1 MHALPVLATLVA
13 VALAALLGWGAWQ
26 YYMGTP
32 WTRDGAVRAYVVK
45 VAPQVAGEIVK
56 LPIAD
61 NQFVHKGDLL
71 MLIDPRNYS
80 IAVRQAQ
87 ASVEQA
93 QAVADNARA
102 EMIRREKLNDLSVTM
117 EERQTYIS
125 QATTAEATYQ
135 TALANLEQARINFKR
150 TQVRSPVNGYVTNLS
165 AQLGNYAD
173 VGSLQLSLV
182 NSDSYW
188 IDAYFEETALSRIHE
203 GDAATIKLMGYTPLL
218 RGRVQGLARGI
229 DVPNAAPDASG
240 LASVN
245 PIFTFVRLAQR
256 VPVRIHIDEV
266 PDDIKLVA
274 GMTATVQIEPFK
286 AAPISDLKPASAK
299 AGQADVQPA
308 SFQTLADATS
318 QTAPPDAAKPPAT
331 TPAPPVQPANPP
343 AIASGS
349 AAASVSRGVAGSPAD
364 DGFRCEPVVG
374 VRPALAAGCRRGG
387 RGRRRSRRLSSSRS
401 PPSRPAG
408 PAPAKSDGG
417 MPSSEYLGQTYDL
430 YGDHS
435 ATPAKPRS
443 PEHDPQARPL
453 EMAPFAAEIAI
464 AASRVRG
471 GCGITIFE
479 AFRGLTTGL
488 ALAILG
494 PGMSSLFCLSPE
506 NTP

>member
-1 MHALPVLATLVA
+1 MSRVELNANVIGTAPAIKRRSVLSSVHALPVLATLAV
-13 VALAALLGWGAWQ
+13 VALAALLGWAAWQ

-32 WTRDGAVRAYVVK
+32 WTRDGTVRAYVVK
-45 VAPQVAGEIVK
+45 VAPQVAGEIVS

-80 IAVRQAQ
+80 IAIRQAQ
-87 ASVEQA
+87 AAVEQA

-102 EMIRREKLNDLSVTM
+102 EMIRREKLTDIAVTM

-135 TALANLEQARINFKR
+135 SALANLEQARINYKR

-188 IDAYFEETALSRIHE
+188 VDAYFEETALSRIQE

-256 VPVRIHIDEV
+256 VPVRVHIDEV
-266 PDDIKLVA
+266 PEGVNLVA
-274 GMTATVQIEPFK
+274 GMTATVQIEPYK
-286 AAPISDLKPASAK
+286 
-299 AGQADVQPA
+299 
-308 SFQTLADATS
+308 
-318 QTAPPDAAKPPAT
+318 APPP
-331 TPAPPVQPANPP
+331 
-343 AIASGS
+343 
-349 AAASVSRGVAGSPAD
+349 
-364 DGFRCEPVVG
+364 
-374 VRPALAAGCRRGG
+374 
-387 RGRRRSRRLSSSRS
+387 
-401 PPSRPAG
+401 
-408 PAPAKSDGG
+408 PAPAPASGPVTNAEPKPA
-417 MPSSEYLGQTYDL
+417 PSQV
-430 YGDHS
+430 S
-435 ATPAKPRS
+435 AQS
-443 PEHDPQARPL
+443 GPQL
-453 EMAPFAAEIAI
+453 
-464 AASRVRG
+464 AS
-471 GCGITIFE
+471 
-479 AFRGLTTGL
+479 
-488 ALAILG
+488 G
-494 PGMSSLFCLSPE
+494 P
-506 NTP
+506 

>member
-1 MHALPVLATLVA
+1 MSRVELNANVIGTAPAIKRRSALASVHALPVLATLAA

-45 VAPQVAGEIVK
+45 VAPQVAGEIVS
-56 LPIAD
+56 LPITD

-102 EMIRREKLNDLSVTM
+102 EMVRREKLNEIAVSM

-173 VGSLQLSLV
+173 VGSLQLSVV

-188 IDAYFEETALSRIHE
+188 VDAYFEETSLSRIHE
-203 GDAATIKLMGYTPLL
+203 GDAATVKLMGYSPLL
-218 RGRVQGLARGI
+218 RGRVQGLARGV
-229 DVPNAAPDASG
+229 DVPNSAPDASG

-274 GMTATVQIEPFK
+274 GMTATVQIEPVK
-286 AAPISDLKPASAK
+286 APPLSDSKSAPGKV
-299 AGQADVQPA
+299 GQSDVQPA
-308 SFQTLADATS
+308 SFQTLTDATS
-318 QTAPPDAAKPPAT
+318 QTAPSKGAKSATTMTTQPAQPASPPAAQQQPAAPASPALQNDGSQSATSPSELSVSVPPSEQAAAAAKAGAADLKTLQQQIAAFPPSGA
-331 TPAPPVQPANPP
+331 
-343 AIASGS
+343 GS
-349 AAASVSRGVAGSPAD
+349 AKG
-364 DGFRCEPVVG
+364 
-374 VRPALAAGCRRGG
+374 
-387 RGRRRSRRLSSSRS
+387 
-401 PPSRPAG
+401 
-408 PAPAKSDGG
+408 DGG
-417 MPSSEYLGQTYDL
+417 MPSSEFLGQTYDL
-430 YGDHS
+430 FGGQS
-435 ATPAKPRS
+435 ATPKPRS
-443 PEHDPQARPL
+443 PDTIRRRAR
-453 EMAPFAAEIAI
+453 
-464 AASRVRG
+464 SRWRHLPP
-471 GCGITIFE
+471 
-479 AFRGLTTGL
+479 R
-488 ALAILG
+488 
-494 PGMSSLFCLSPE
+494 SP
-506 NTP
+506 

>member
-1 MHALPVLATLVA
+1 MSRVELEANVIGTAPAIRRRSVLSSVHALPVLATLAA

-45 VAPQVAGEIVK
+45 VAPQVAGEIVS
-56 LPIAD
+56 LPVTD

-87 ASVEQA
+87 ATVEQA

-102 EMIRREKLNDLSVTM
+102 EMIRREKLNDIAVSM

-173 VGSLQLSLV
+173 VGSLQLSVV

-188 IDAYFEETALSRIHE
+188 VDAYFEETALSRIRE
-203 GDAATIKLMGYTPLL
+203 GDAATVKLMGYTPLL
-218 RGRVQGLARGI
+218 RGRVQGLARGV
-229 DVPNAAPDASG
+229 DVPNATPDASG

-286 AAPISDLKPASAK
+286 AAPLSDLKPAPGK
-299 AGQADVQPA
+299 VGQADVQPA
-308 SFQTLADATS
+308 SFQTLTDATS
-318 QTAPPDAAKPPAT
+318 QTAPAGAARPKTT
-331 TPAPPVQPANPP
+331 TPAPSAQPTGQQTTQVAQQPPVAPASPVVQNDGSQSATSPSELSVSVPP
-343 AIASGS
+343 SEQAT
-349 AAASVSRGVAGSPAD
+349 AAAATAAAD
-364 DGFRCEPVVG
+364 
-374 VRPALAAGCRRGG
+374 LKTLQQQIAAF
-387 RGRRRSRRLSSSRS
+387 
-401 PPSRPAG
+401 PPSG
-408 PAPAKSDGG
+408 KSDGG
-417 MPSSEYLGQTYDL
+417 MPSSEFLGQTYDL
-430 YGDHS
+430 FGGQS
-435 ATPAKPRS
+435 VTPKPRS
-443 PEHDPQARPL
+443 PETIRRRAR
-453 EMAPFAAEIAI
+453 
-464 AASRVRG
+464 SRWRHLPP
-471 GCGITIFE
+471 
-479 AFRGLTTGL
+479 R
-488 ALAILG
+488 
-494 PGMSSLFCLSPE
+494 SP
-506 NTP
+506 

>member
-1 MHALPVLATLVA
+1 LATLVA
-13 VALAALLGWGAWQ
+13 VALAALLGWAAWQ

-45 VAPQVAGEIVK
+45 VAPEVAGEIVS

-102 EMIRREKLNDLSVTM
+102 EMVRREKLNDIAVTM

-125 QATTAEATYQ
+125 QATSAEAAYQ

-173 VGSLQLSLV
+173 VGSLQLSIV

-188 IDAYFEETALSRIHE
+188 VDAYFEETALSRIHE
-203 GDAATIKLMGYTPLL
+203 GDAATVKLMGYTPLL
-218 RGRVQGLARGI
+218 RGRVQGLARGVN
-229 DVPNAAPDASG
+229 VPNATPDASG

-274 GMTATVQIEPFK
+274 GMTATVQIEPVK
-286 AAPISDLKPASAK
+286 AAPLADSRPTPGKVGK
-299 AGQADVQPA
+299 AEVMPA
-308 SFQTLADATS
+308 SFQTLADATPA
-318 QTAPPDAAKPPAT
+318 QTAPPDAAKPAT
-331 TPAPPVQPANPP
+331 TTQASPAPPANSPATQAAQPQPGAAPVQPPQT
-343 AIASGS
+343 
-349 AAASVSRGVAGSPAD
+349 AAADQLSVSASPSEQATAAAAAAAADLKTLQQQIAAFPPSGAGS
-364 DGFRCEPVVG
+364 
-374 VRPALAAGCRRGG
+374 
-387 RGRRRSRRLSSSRS
+387 
-401 PPSRPAG
+401 
-408 PAPAKSDGG
+408 AKSDGG
-417 MPSSEYLGQTYDL
+417 LPISDYLGQTYDL
-430 YGDHS
+430 FGGQS
-435 ATPAKPRS
+435 AAPSPRPRS
-443 PEHDPQARPL
+443 PDPLRRRAR
-453 EMAPFAAEIAI
+453 
-464 AASRVRG
+464 SRWRHLPP
-471 GCGITIFE
+471 
-479 AFRGLTTGL
+479 R
-488 ALAILG
+488 
-494 PGMSSLFCLSPE
+494 SP
-506 NTP
+506 

>member
-1 MHALPVLATLVA
+1 MSRVKLNANVIGTAPAIKRRSALASVHALPVLATLVA

-45 VAPQVAGEIVK
+45 VAPQVAGEIVS

-71 MLIDPRNYS
+71 MLIDPRNYA

-87 ASVEQA
+87 AAVEQA

-125 QATTAEATYQ
+125 QATSAEAAYQ
-135 TALANLEQARINFKR
+135 TALANLEQARINLKR

-173 VGSLQLSLV
+173 VGSLQLSVV

-188 IDAYFEETALSRIHE
+188 VDAYFEETALSRIHE
-203 GDAATIKLMGYTPLL
+203 GDAATVKLMGYSPLL
-218 RGRVQGLARGI
+218 RGRVQGLARGV
-229 DVPNAAPDASG
+229 DVPNSAPDASG

-286 AAPISDLKPASAK
+286 AAPISDLKPASGK
-299 AGQADVQPA
+299 VGQADVQPA
-308 SFQTLADATS
+308 SFQTLADAPPPQTARLEAAKPTTTPSAPPAQPAGAPTS
-318 QTAPPDAAKPPAT
+318 QTGHEAASPLVQNDGSQSGTSPSELSVSVPPSEQAAAAAKAGAADLKTLQQQIAAFPP
-331 TPAPPVQPANPP
+331 
-343 AIASGS
+343 SG
-349 AAASVSRGVAGSPAD
+349 AGST
-364 DGFRCEPVVG
+364 
-374 VRPALAAGCRRGG
+374 
-387 RGRRRSRRLSSSRS
+387 
-401 PPSRPAG
+401 
-408 PAPAKSDGG
+408 KSDGG
-417 MPSSEYLGQTYDL
+417 MPSNEFLGQTYDL
-430 YGDHS
+430 FGGQS
-435 ATPAKPRS
+435 ATPSPKPRS
-443 PEHDPQARPL
+443 PETIRRRAR
-453 EMAPFAAEIAI
+453 
-464 AASRVRG
+464 SRWRHLPP
-471 GCGITIFE
+471 
-479 AFRGLTTGL
+479 R
-488 ALAILG
+488 
-494 PGMSSLFCLSPE
+494 SP
-506 NTP
+506 

>member
-1 MHALPVLATLVA
+1 MSRVELKADVIGAAPAIKRRSVLSSVHALPVLATLAA

-45 VAPQVAGEIVK
+45 VAPQVAGEIVS

-87 ASVEQA
+87 AAVEQA

-102 EMIRREKLNDLSVTM
+102 EMIRREKLNDIAVTM

-173 VGSLQLSLV
+173 VGSLQLSVV

-188 IDAYFEETALSRIHE
+188 VDAYFEETALSRIQE
-203 GDAATIKLMGYTPLL
+203 GDAATVKLMGYTPLL

-229 DVPNAAPDASG
+229 DVPNSAPDASG

-286 AAPISDLKPASAK
+286 AQPISDSKPAS
-299 AGQADVQPA
+299 GQVSRADG
-308 SFQTLADATS
+308 
-318 QTAPPDAAKPPAT
+318 QTASLPDSHEGAAAADRPPGSRQTGDDTAGSARA
-331 TPAPPVQPANPP
+331 TPAVPARGAGGSSGPPRIGGLRQPPQP
-343 AIASGS
+343 QTSCRCP
-349 AAASVSRGVAGSPAD
+349 SRP
-364 DGFRCEPVVG
+364 
-374 VRPALAAGCRRGG
+374 
-387 RGRRRSRRLSSSRS
+387 RRRPPPRRMRRPPISRRSNSRS
-401 PPSRPAG
+401 PPSRPPE
-408 PAPAKSDGG
+408 PAP
-417 MPSSEYLGQTYDL
+417 PR
-430 YGDHS
+430 
-435 ATPAKPRS
+435 ATAECR
-443 PEHDPQARPL
+443 QAN
-453 EMAPFAAEIAI
+453 
-464 AASRVRG
+464 
-471 GCGITIFE
+471 
-479 AFRGLTTGL
+479 
-488 ALAILG
+488 ILG
-494 PGMSSLFCLSPE
+494 RPTTFSAVKA
-506 NTP
+506 

>member
-1 MHALPVLATLVA
+1 MSRVELEANVIGTAPAIKRRSVLSSVHALPILATLVA
-13 VALAALLGWGAWQ
+13 VGLAAALGWGAWQ

-32 WTRDGAVRAYVVK
+32 WTRDGAVRAYIVK
-45 VAPQVAGEIVK
+45 VAPQVAGEIVS

-102 EMIRREKLNDLSVTM
+102 EMIRREKLNDIAVTM

-173 VGSLQLSLV
+173 VGSLQLSVV

-188 IDAYFEETALSRIHE
+188 VDAYFEETALSRIHE
-203 GDAATIKLMGYTPLL
+203 GDAATVKLMGYTPLL
-218 RGRVQGLARGI
+218 RGRVQGLARGV
-229 DVPNAAPDASG
+229 DVPNATPDASG

-274 GMTATVQIEPFK
+274 GMTATVQIESFK
-286 AAPISDLKPASAK
+286 AQPISDLKPAPGK
-299 AGQADVQPA
+299 VGQADVQPA
-308 SFQTLADATS
+308 SFQTLADARS
-318 QTAPPDAAKPPAT
+318 QTAPAGAAKPAT
-331 TPAPPVQPANPP
+331 ATPAPPAQPAAPAAQAAQQPATSEASPALQNDGSQSATSPSELSVSTPPSPEAAAAADAAAADLKTLQQQITAFPP
-343 AIASGS
+343 AG
-349 AAASVSRGVAGSPAD
+349 AGS
-364 DGFRCEPVVG
+364 
-374 VRPALAAGCRRGG
+374 
-387 RGRRRSRRLSSSRS
+387 
-401 PPSRPAG
+401 
-408 PAPAKSDGG
+408 AKSDGG
-417 MPSSEYLGQTYDL
+417 MPSNEFLGQTYDL
-430 YGDHS
+430 FGGQS
-435 ATPAKPRS
+435 ATPSPKPRS
-443 PEHDPQARPL
+443 PDTLRRRAR
-453 EMAPFAAEIAI
+453 
-464 AASRVRG
+464 SRWRHLPP
-471 GCGITIFE
+471 
-479 AFRGLTTGL
+479 R
-488 ALAILG
+488 
-494 PGMSSLFCLSPE
+494 SP
-506 NTP
+506 

>member
-1 MHALPVLATLVA
+1 MSRVELKANVIGTAPAIKRRSVLSSVHALPVLATLVA

-26 YYMGTP
+26 YYMGAP

-45 VAPQVAGEIVK
+45 VAPQVAGEIVS

-102 EMIRREKLNDLSVTM
+102 EMIRREKLNDIAVTM

-173 VGSLQLSLV
+173 VGSLQLSVV

-188 IDAYFEETALSRIHE
+188 VDAYFEETALSRIHE
-203 GDAATIKLMGYTPLL
+203 GDAATVKLMGYTPLL

-266 PDDIKLVA
+266 PEDIKLVA

-286 AAPISDLKPASAK
+286 APPISGSKPASGEREPGRRATGFVPDSDGRG
-299 AGQADVQPA
+299 AADRP
-308 SFQTLADATS
+308 
-318 QTAPPDAAKPPAT
+318 
-331 TPAPPVQPANPP
+331 
-343 AIASGS
+343 SGS
-349 AAASVSRGVAGSPAD
+349 GQTGDDNAGSAQ
-364 DGFRCEPVVG
+364 
-374 VRPALAAGCRRGG
+374 AA
-387 RGRRRSRRLSSSRS
+387 S
-401 PPSRPAG
+401 PPSTQAVQPPAAATSPAIQQTSSVQRSNELSVSVPPSPQAAAAADAAAADLKTLQQQIAAFPPAG
-408 PAPAKSDGG
+408 AGSAKSDGG
-417 MPSSEYLGQTYDL
+417 MPASEYLGQTYDL
-430 YGDHS
+430 FGGQS
-435 ATPAKPRS
+435 ATPAPRPRS
-443 PEHDPQARPL
+443 PDSIRRRAR
-453 EMAPFAAEIAI
+453 
-464 AASRVRG
+464 SRWRHLPP
-471 GCGITIFE
+471 
-479 AFRGLTTGL
+479 R
-488 ALAILG
+488 
-494 PGMSSLFCLSPE
+494 SPS
-506 NTP
+506 P

>member
-1 MHALPVLATLVA
+1 MSRVELEANVIGTAPAIKRRSALAAVHALPVLVTLVA

-45 VAPQVAGEIVK
+45 IAPQVAGEIVG
-56 LPIAD
+56 LPITD

-102 EMIRREKLNDLSVTM
+102 EMVRREKLNDIAETM
-117 EERQTYIS
+117 EDRQTYIS
-125 QATTAEATYQ
+125 QATSAEATYQ

-173 VGSLQLSLV
+173 VGSLQLSVV

-188 IDAYFEETALSRIHE
+188 VDAYFEETSLSRIHE
-203 GDAATIKLMGYTPLL
+203 GDAATVKLMGYTPLL
-218 RGRVQGLARGI
+218 RGRVQGLSRGV
-229 DVPNAAPDASG
+229 DVPNATPDASG

-274 GMTATVQIEPFK
+274 GMTATVQIEPVK
-286 AAPISDLKPASAK
+286 APPLSDSKPAPGK
-299 AGQADVQPA
+299 VGQADVQPA
-308 SFQTLADATS
+308 SFQTLTDATS
-318 QTAPPDAAKPPAT
+318 QTAPGGAAKPTTTMPAT
-331 TPAPPVQPANPP
+331 PAQPPAPATQVVQQPT
-343 AIASGS
+343 
-349 AAASVSRGVAGSPAD
+349 AAASAPATASNELSVSLPPSPEAIAAAGAAAADLKKLQQQIAAFPPSGAGS
-364 DGFRCEPVVG
+364 
-374 VRPALAAGCRRGG
+374 
-387 RGRRRSRRLSSSRS
+387 
-401 PPSRPAG
+401 
-408 PAPAKSDGG
+408 AKSDGG
-417 MPSSEYLGQTYDL
+417 LPAGEYMGQTYDL
-430 YGDHS
+430 FGSQS
-435 ATPAKPRS
+435 ATPKPRS
-443 PEHDPQARPL
+443 PDTIRRRAR
-453 EMAPFAAEIAI
+453 
-464 AASRVRG
+464 SRWRHLPP
-471 GCGITIFE
+471 
-479 AFRGLTTGL
+479 R
-488 ALAILG
+488 
-494 PGMSSLFCLSPE
+494 SP
-506 NTP
+506 